1 MVVVVVVVV
10 VGLISCI
17 FVFKP
22 VLEGLEVYNVLVVGL
37 NCAEE
42 ECMLSIVV
50 APDQSPQPRRELHF
64 KH

>member
-50 APDQSPQPRRELHF
+50 G
-64 KH
+64 